1 MVGNTHT
8 LQNPCIF
15 CIEEIICIQLKRWA
29 SKSCDLPA
37 NGSWHLGHFCQIK
50 YSILP
55 KWHLYLY
62 SLAAAAGSCN
72 FHRWSDHWDNWR
84 FSFQVDTDPC
94 RSRNITKQV
103 SKIKWFWKNI
113 FISHWTLRHF
123 SVNLNQSQPE
133 LCCSW
138 YQLQYFRLL
147 ISPEKSQIT
156 SEQKVEKSKSILYK
170 PCYFCQSIPVFV
182 SDVDIYPPNKLLQN
196 PKFVILQR
204 P

>member
-62 SLAAAAGSCN
+62 SLAAPAGSCN
-72 FHRWSDHWDNWR
+72 FHRWSDHWHNWR

-113 FISHWTLRHF
+113 FYISLDTPPLFCQPQSVSAWTLSFLLSAPIFQTAHF
-123 SVNLNQSQPE
+123 SWE
-133 LCCSW
+133 
-138 YQLQYFRLL
+138 
-147 ISPEKSQIT
+147 IT
-156 SEQKVEKSKSILYK
+156 NYIRK
-170 PCYFCQSIPVFV
+170 
-182 SDVDIYPPNKLLQN
+182 
-196 PKFVILQR
+196 
-204 P
+204 